1 MIEESKELKA
11 PVINKDDFLVIDEA
25 PEAPAV
31 ENQSSEVKSC
41 KRSMSVAEYE
51 MVSRESAPLENQFKD
66 V

>member
-11 PVINKDDFLVIDEA
+11 PVVNKDNFLVIDEA

-31 ENQSSEVKSC
+31 EKQSSEAKSF
-41 KRSMSVAEYE
+41 KRSISVAEYE
-51 MVSRESAPLENQFKD
+51 MVARESAPLENQFKD